1 MPATTINNINA
12 ALQVAGLPLE
22 IVKGDCY
29 FWFAATPAAPLG
41 VEDSVDS
48 IYSNHLRG
56 MSVADYVAHVRAG
69 YDNWATSQDEPLAT
83 Q

>member
-1 MPATTINNINA
+1 MTATTINNINKALEVA
-12 ALQVAGLPLE
+12 ALPLE

-29 FWFAATPAAPLG
+29 FWFAATPNAPLG

-56 MSVADYVAHVRAG
+56 MSVSDYVAHVQAG
-69 YDNWATSQDEPLAT
+69 YENWASSQE
-83 Q
+83 